1 MKKFRNLFFISA
13 LLSMIGV
20 SNATVV
26 PTGSMLTQY
35 AGNWESTVNYN
46 FRQVLLNGASL
57 YYTQYSVTRNGNYY
71 IVNNTTIPVIGVA
84 PESSSAWS
92 LVSSSASGGGFVN
105 TIGTINAESGAANGA
120 KIVGNSLYLQY
131 ATSTTPGVLS
141 TGAQTIA
148 GAKTF
153 SSPIVGDLTGTASLA
168 TNLSGVLQYSIP
180 YQSASGVTSY
190 IGSGFNGAILQTK
203 AGASAPAWTT
213 ATYPSTTTINQI
225 LYSSAAN
232 TIDGL
237 ATANNAVL
245 VTNGTGVPSLSTT
258 LPAVDGSNLT
268 NVNASQIT
276 TTAIATN
283 ATYYPLFVA
292 SSSSG
297 NQTVGMQSGLTYNP
311 STQVLS
317 VPEAII
323 PELTV
328 NATTGSNLPF
338 QVLTNN
344 PQSTNGYYGM
354 SIEKTDAVMQSG
366 NQLGTLNYRGITNGT
381 TTGTSVRL
389 TGWAAESWTNS
400 TIGSYFTI
408 DTTPKGTTNRTQA
421 LRIGNI
427 GGSNINSQFF
437 GSVTATAFLGNAT
450 SATTATNIAGGA
462 ANQIPYQ
469 TGAGATSYVVAPT
482 TAGTYLHWTG
492 STWEY
497 ITPFGW
503 YNYQDTATSGTPIAV
518 TGGVNTELTNN
529 AAGSATST
537 TYGVTGVSTVWNTGT
552 NRFNFTSLNPGD
564 FVNLRVTVVV
574 TTTAANQEVT
584 LKFNGGI
591 GGTPF
596 TLNIADVQFKTAGA
610 HQISADTMVAM
621 YNTNT
626 TNNPASISILSDD
639 NCTVVVN
646 SFLASVNKR

>member
-35 AGNWESTVNYN
+35 AGNWESTTNYN

-141 TGAQTIA
+141 TSAQTIS
-148 GAKTF
+148 GPKTF
-153 SSPIVGDLTGTASLA
+153 SNGIIGNLTGSSSLIATTNEVLASANYYPTFVSDSATNSSQVLRTDNGIRYNPNTNTFFADNVTGQNANFSVGITAPTFTGISSSAINLTGTSVNSL
-168 TNLSGVLQYSIP
+168 P
-180 YQSASGVTSY
+180 YQT
-190 IGSGFNGAILQTK
+190 
-203 AGASAPAWTT
+203 ASATT
-213 ATYPSTTTINQI
+213 GYIPS
-225 LYSSAAN
+225 
-232 TIDGL
+232 
-237 ATANNAVL
+237 ANNSVL
-245 VTNGTGVPSLSTT
+245 VTNGSGVPSFSTT
-258 LPAVDGSNLT
+258 LPAVNGSNLT
-268 NVNASQIT
+268 NVNAI
-276 TTAIATN
+276 
-283 ATYYPLFVA
+283 
-292 SSSSG
+292 
-297 NQTVGMQSGLTYNP
+297 
-311 STQVLS
+311 
-317 VPEAII
+317 
-323 PELTV
+323 
-328 NATTGSNLPF
+328 
-338 QVLTNN
+338 
-344 PQSTNGYYGM
+344 
-354 SIEKTDAVMQSG
+354 
-366 NQLGTLNYRGITNGT
+366 
-381 TTGTSVRL
+381 
-389 TGWAAESWTNS
+389 
-400 TIGSYFTI
+400 
-408 DTTPKGTTNRTQA
+408 
-421 LRIGNI
+421 
-427 GGSNINSQFF
+427 
-437 GSVTATAFLGNAT
+437 
-450 SATTATNIAGGA
+450 SATTATNIAGGT

-482 TAGTYLHWTG
+482 TGNTYLHWTG

-529 AAGSATST
+529 AAGPDTST

-646 SFLASVNKR
+646 SFLISVNKR

>member
-20 SNATVV
+20 SNAAVV
-26 PTGSMLTQY
+26 PSGSMLTQY
-35 AGNWESTVNYN
+35 AGNWESTTNYN

-148 GAKTF
+148 GTKTF

-180 YQSASGVTSY
+180 YQSASGTTSY

-258 LPAVDGSNLT
+258 LPAVNGSNLT
-268 NVNASQIT
+268 NVNAI
-276 TTAIATN
+276 
-283 ATYYPLFVA
+283 
-292 SSSSG
+292 
-297 NQTVGMQSGLTYNP
+297 
-311 STQVLS
+311 
-317 VPEAII
+317 
-323 PELTV
+323 
-328 NATTGSNLPF
+328 
-338 QVLTNN
+338 
-344 PQSTNGYYGM
+344 
-354 SIEKTDAVMQSG
+354 
-366 NQLGTLNYRGITNGT
+366 
-381 TTGTSVRL
+381 
-389 TGWAAESWTNS
+389 
-400 TIGSYFTI
+400 
-408 DTTPKGTTNRTQA
+408 
-421 LRIGNI
+421 
-427 GGSNINSQFF
+427 
-437 GSVTATAFLGNAT
+437 
-450 SATTATNIAGGA
+450 SATTATNIAGGT

-482 TAGTYLHWTG
+482 TGNTYLHWTG

-564 FVNLRVTVVV
+564 FVNLRITVVV

-646 SFLASVNKR
+646 SFLVSVNKR